1 MSNEELSLKKTYRVN
16 TKLNL
21 SLIVFLIAA
30 SSMSGQTDISNEV
43 LAKNIRTAGDVD
55 KLTGINNFSFKT
67 DQRTY
72 YMSKNGQMK
81 ITAGTPPIIT
91 QTILINGDN
100 ITRNCYNDI
109 TDIIPLMAS
118 TYKTQA
124 LLRSGFFT
132 LKNFKDNLS
141 YGGLKKFGIKK
152 LHKFSTEIGK
162 LQVEFYLDSDSYTL
176 QRMVLKGFHPVTGT
190 YEINNDFGE
199 YRDFDGIRLPA
210 TWFASQVGTRG
221 ANYALSEVKYD
232 LPLDDTFFTNADVNV
247 GDVKIQVGR
256 LDGAITAYSFRRNTL
271 TLQTNWTEKCIHGAG
286 FLNKDRLSLDLKGN
300 NFEIDYYAG
309 QVPQNASRPGGG
321 ILLRSRRDEN
331 YVIYLFSK
339 ELGPIAE
346 QLETLMPIS
355 IEIK

>member
-1 MSNEELSLKKTYRVN
+1 MKITYWAN
-16 TKLNL
+16 TKLWF
-21 SLIVFLIAA
+21 SLIIFLFVV
-30 SSMSGQTDISNEV
+30 SSMPGQTEMSEEV
-43 LAKNIRTAGDVD
+43 LTKNIKAAGDVN
-55 KLTGINNFSFKT
+55 KLSGINNFSFKT

-72 YMSKNGQMK
+72 YMSKSGQMK

-91 QTILINGDN
+91 QTILINGDE

-109 TDIIPLMAS
+109 TEIIPLMAS
-118 TYKTQA
+118 TYKVQA

-132 LKNFKDNLS
+132 LINFKDNLS

-162 LQVEFYLDSDSYTL
+162 LQVEFYLDSETYTI

-199 YRDFDGIRLPA
+199 YRDFDGIRLPV

-221 ANYALSEVKYD
+221 ANYALSDVKYD
-232 LPLDDTFFTNADVNV
+232 LPLEEAFFTNADVNV

-256 LDGAITAYSFRRNTL
+256 LDGAITSYSFRRNTL

-286 FLNKDRLSLDLKGN
+286 FLNMDRLRLNLKGN
-300 NFEIDYYAG
+300 IFEIDYYAG

-321 ILLRSRRDEN
+321 MLVRSRRDEN

-346 QLETLMPIS
+346 QLEALLPIS